1 MKQSLL
7 VNIINFLM
15 LFGAVVMF
23 PTVAFAVS
31 VNFSWIPNSESNIAG
46 YKIYYGTTTGGEYP
60 NFVDIN
66 NNIPDPSDGRI
77 NGTVTGLT
85 NGITYYFVCTA
96 YNDLGIESSYS
107 SEVEYTASEV
117 GGTGVSVTKIFGGST
132 NSDYPG
138 TLTDTFIN
146 VNQNNESSN
155 SQLMA
160 YTWPE
165 NTVANVI
172 IIKADLTQ
180 LPANV
185 QIQTATLELY
195 LTNSGGDTGYDI
207 SVHKIINYN
216 PVLTSTTGYTYDG
229 SNGWTSNSCCYNN
242 APMAQSDIEAAE
254 YTVTVDQ
261 VSGYKSWVVTE
272 MVKNWISVPSTNF
285 GLLLN
290 SDIVATSESF
300 RTFASSEEANSALRP
315 RLTITY
321 PSIAAPKIIRLQF
334 N

>member
-1 MKQSLL
+1 MLL
-7 VNIINFLM
+7 
-15 LFGAVVMF
+15 GAVVMS
-23 PTVAFAVS
+23 PTVAFAGS
-31 VNFSWIPNSESNIAG
+31 VNFSWLPNSESNIAG
-46 YKIYYGTTTGGEYP
+46 YKIYYGTTAGGGYP

-66 NNIPDPSDGRI
+66 NNIPDPNDGRI
-77 NGTVTGLT
+77 HGTVTELT

-96 YNDLGIESSYS
+96 YNDLGVESNYS
-107 SEVEYTASEV
+107 SEVEYTAGS
-117 GGTGVSVTKIFGGST
+117 GTKTFGGST

-155 SQLMA
+155 TQLTT

-172 IIKADLTQ
+172 LMKADLTQ
-180 LPANV
+180 MPADV

-195 LTNSGGDTGYDI
+195 LTNSGGDAGYDV

-216 PVLTSTTGYTYDG
+216 PDLTSTTGYTYDG
-229 SNGWTSNSCCYNN
+229 ANGWTANSCCYNN

-254 YTVTVDQ
+254 DTVTVDQ

-272 MVKNWISVPSTNF
+272 MVRNWISAPDTNF
-285 GLLLN
+285 GLLFN
-290 SDIVATSESF
+290 SDIVAASDSF

-315 RLTITY
+315 RLSITYTIVAPTIT
-321 PSIAAPKIIRLQF
+321 RFQF
-334 N
+334 E